1 MAEPENLILVQLREF
16 RADINGRIADLDRR
30 MDERLA
36 AIERQLGMMRANG
49 EKAFRQFIGHRAMM
63 ERTVASVVKDI
74 EELTEDTGGLRERV
88 ERIEVELTLG

>member
-1 MAEPENLILVQLREF
+1 MAEPENLVLVQLREL
-16 RADINGRIADLDRR
+16 RAEVNRRFDDLERR
-30 MDERLA
+30 MDERFA
-36 AIERQLGMMRANG
+36 DTHRQLGMMRTNG

-74 EELTEDTGGLRERV
+74 DDLKEDAGGLKERV